1 MTTTMVHGRTLTYEE
16 WTGRVPLEELTMDDT
31 RKAIVDKLLA
41 QILSNT
47 RTEDR
52 SELINQFSTFVH
64 TLQVE
69 AQTEQLRKGK

>member
-1 MTTTMVHGRTLTYEE
+1 
-16 WTGRVPLEELTMDDT
+16 MDDT